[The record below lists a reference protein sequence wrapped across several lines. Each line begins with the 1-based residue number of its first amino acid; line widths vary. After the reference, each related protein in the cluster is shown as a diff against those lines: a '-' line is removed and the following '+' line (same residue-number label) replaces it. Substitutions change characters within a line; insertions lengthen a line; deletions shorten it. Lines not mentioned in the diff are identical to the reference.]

1 MNKDEMMTMLEESRA
16 NMHRMIDNHYD
27 GLRSCIE
34 SGERITATHA
44 VPRSLHLT
52 VPPSVFRGEKPVTVT
67 LADGTTVP
75 TPTWK
80 SVVATVLNDCNSN
93 PQMHERLMQIRGS
106 VAGRYRV
113 ILGDDPFQMQ
123 VPVKIDDDLY
133 FEGKFDAEYLM
144 KMMTEKVLN
153 RIGYD
158 YSGIVV
164 TLRTEQTTVAFEP
177 EQSEIDTN
185 QDQDEGFGMQMM

>member
-1 MNKDEMMTMLEESRA
+1 MNKEKMIDMFEESRA
-16 NMHRMIDNHYD
+16 NMHRMIDEHYD
-27 GLRSCIE
+27 ELCSCIE
-34 SGERITATHA
+34 NGERITTVPAK
-44 VPRSLHLT
+44 PRSLHLT
-52 VPPSVFRGEKPVTVT
+52 APPSVFRGEKPATVT
-67 LADGTTVP
+67 LTDGTIVS

-80 SVVATVLNDCNSN
+80 SVAAAVLNDCNSD

-106 VAGRYRV
+106 VAGRYRI

-133 FEGKFDAEYLM
+133 FEGKFDTEYLM

-164 TLRTEQTTVAFEP
+164 TLRAEQTTDAFDP
-177 EQSEIDTN
+177 EQSESDTT
-185 QDQDEGFGMQMM
+185 QAQDEGFGMQMM